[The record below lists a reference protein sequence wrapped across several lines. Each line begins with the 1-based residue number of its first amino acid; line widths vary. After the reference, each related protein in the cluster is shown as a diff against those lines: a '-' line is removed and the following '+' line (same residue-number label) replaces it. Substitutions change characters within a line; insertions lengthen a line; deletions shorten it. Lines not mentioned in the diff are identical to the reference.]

1 MSRTTIMLCILASL
15 TVLVSIAGAQVT
27 VYNNFGPGHGG
38 WDYDY
43 GMGWT
48 VAGVNVAQQYG
59 VEQAMAFQST
69 ASGTVTD
76 IWVAFFYV
84 PLSAL
89 PDEVTMKLA
98 RNPEGLPPTP
108 ADVMEQWTI
117 TEFQSWTQWNPP
129 IHLVGNGASHLEAGA
144 WYWLWATGGETTWC
158 GWCLNSNPSLTCPH
172 TLRREGQGWLP
183 IANETASA
191 FRVDVGTPFQ
201 LQIAI
206 VRHWGALR
214 LSWNSQS
221 NALYY
226 NIYGS
231 SNPSGVFELITT
243 TPDTTW
249 TARIDSTRGFYRITA
264 EFEGNLR
271 D

>member
-1 MSRTTIMLCILASL
+1 MSMQATAIIFCATASL
-15 TVLVSIAGAQVT
+15 MAFSAFAQT

-48 VAGVNVAQQYG
+48 VAGINVPQQYG
-59 VEQAMAFQST
+59 CEQAMLFQST
-69 ASGTVTD
+69 AGGMVTD

-84 PLSAL
+84 PMSGMPDTVTIKLAGTIQGQL
-89 PDEVTMKLA
+89 PDST
-98 RNPEGLPPTP
+98 RI
-108 ADVMEQWTI
+108 MEQWTLA
-117 TEFQSWTQWNPP
+117 EFQSWSQWNPP

-158 GWCLNSNPSLTCPH
+158 GWCLNSNPGLTCPH
-172 TLRREGQGWLP
+172 TLRREGQGWLS
-183 IANETASA
+183 ISNETASA

-201 LQIAI
+201 LQIAV
-206 VRHWGALR
+206 VRHWGWLR

-231 SNPSGVFELITT
+231 SNPVGVFELITT
-243 TPDTTW
+243 TTDTTW
-249 TARIDSTRGFYRITA
+249 STRIDDDRGFYRVTA
-264 EFEGNLR
+264 ELE
-271 D
+271 